1 MKFSIGCDHGGYE
14 YKEEIIKYLR
24 SLGHEVYDCGT
35 YSTASCHYP
44 EFAIKAGEMVRDGL
58 VDRGIVVCR
67 SGEGVSIAANK
78 VKGVRCALAY
88 NETVA
93 RLCREHNDANMI
105 AFGADYFSLDEVKKM
120 LDQFI
125 KTEFGTGN
133 HPIRVKMIE
142 DYENK

>member
-1 MKFSIGCDHGGYE
+1 MKFSIGCDHGGFE
-14 YKEEIIKYLR
+14 YKMEIIKYLE
-24 SLGHEVYDCGT
+24 SIGHQVIDCGT
-35 YSTASCHYP
+35 FSTDSCHYP
-44 EFAIKAGEMVRDGL
+44 LYAIKAAELVKDGK

-105 AFGADYFSLDEVKKM
+105 AFGADYFSIEEVLKM

-125 KTEFGTGN
+125 SAEFAKGN
-133 HPIRVKMIE
+133 HEIRVNIIK